1 MEYRYLPEKLTNK
14 HIAINE
20 LQDNEINIIYILC
33 YYVEE
38 QCKYPF
44 LQFLMERIPNC
55 EDIIE
60 DQLTIPY
67 IMLYNNTYIE
77 NIETLVFD
85 KLKKCLKNI
94 EFNEEM
100 YKGLL
105 YEKDGLSCYTLVNI
119 SGSTIDTITNNNN
132 NNTFFVLTSE
142 IINTKS
148 VYNIPIDKEVVNLF
162 SNNPEMGILTNKHS
176 INTFIVPDAVYTI
189 SDKKTSE
196 FMSIFGNIKTKVYES
211 CGEYY
216 YFYRSFKEVV
226 SLYKDNSIN
235 RYALF
240 IEGKLYMEQD
250 RDLNL
255 TDTII
260 ENLYPEPCIIICYLK
275 SNNIKPNIIVKSYD
289 SFKCMSYF
297 TPLHI

>member
-162 SNNPEMGILTNKHS
+162 SNNPEMGILTNKH
-176 INTFIVPDAVYTI
+176 
-189 SDKKTSE
+189 
-196 FMSIFGNIKTKVYES
+196 
-211 CGEYY
+211 
-216 YFYRSFKEVV
+216 R
-226 SLYKDNSIN
+226 
-235 RYALF
+235 
-240 IEGKLYMEQD
+240 
-250 RDLNL
+250 
-255 TDTII
+255 
-260 ENLYPEPCIIICYLK
+260 
-275 SNNIKPNIIVKSYD
+275 
-289 SFKCMSYF
+289 
-297 TPLHI
+297 